1 MKSNAV
7 INWVFLFALCANSFS
22 LKAQSKELDSL
33 FTVWENQTLP
43 DSTRAEA
50 LLDYAYKGYFFPK
63 PDSAQILF
71 EQAYV
76 FSKKANYALGMID
89 ALNLS
94 GYNSFRMG
102 NYPEALKKYGE
113 GIQLAEKE
121 NDTNGAAMM
130 LMRTGFIY
138 HDNEDLVKAIE
149 YYKKALKLF
158 EKDENLDGIGNI
170 YNEFGSIYFAKG
182 DYKKSLEYYEKC
194 LVINKTEGDVLGN
207 AAIYGNIGRV
217 YLELGDFEKALENTN
232 KSMVLD
238 TDADNQLGIASG
250 LSTLGNIYSEQGKNT
265 EAVAYLEKSAAIS
278 EKIKDIQGLCGTLL
292 SLSDIYLDLE
302 NYQKAITYCKRT
314 LELSKTT
321 GDLGSQED
329 ACDCLYDAYKSIGNQ
344 NQSMFYLEQMI
355 SISDS
360 IKSEDTLLK
369 MQQMEFAK
377 QVLADSLL
385 QIEKEMKVTLAHE
398 QEVREKDRN
407 RNIAIAVGV
416 MFLLL
421 SIGLFSRWRYI
432 KKAKA
437 VIEKEKD
444 RSESLLL
451 NILPSAIAEELK
463 EKGEA
468 EARDFDMVTILFS
481 DFKGFTEKSEHL
493 TAKELIEEINQCFK
507 AFDGICE
514 TYGIEKIKT
523 IGDAYMA
530 AGGLP
535 VPSDDA
541 VTNAVLAAIEM
552 QSFISKR
559 IEAEKDHK
567 DTAFEMRVGI
577 HTGPVVAG
585 IVGVKKFQYD
595 IWGDTVNIASR
606 MESNGEIG
614 KVNISE
620 YTHELIKN
628 DSRFEF
634 ESRGMVEVKGK
645 GELEMWFVNLRNTQ
659 L

>member
-1 MKSNAV
+1 MKPTTYLRIVCLVLILSNFP
-7 INWVFLFALCANSFS
+7 NTH
-22 LKAQSKELDSL
+22 AQDQELDSL
-33 FTVWENQTLP
+33 YLLWKNETLP
-43 DSTRAEA
+43 DSTRADA
-50 LLDYAYKGYFFPK
+50 LLDFAYEGYFFPK
-63 PDSAQILF
+63 PDSAKILF
-71 EQAYV
+71 EQAYE
-76 FSKKANYALGMID
+76 FSKKANYKLGMID

-102 NYPEALKKYGE
+102 NYPDALKKYDE
-113 GIQLAEKE
+113 GIQLAEEE
-121 NDTNGAAMM
+121 NDISGTAMM
-130 LMRTGFIY
+130 LMRTGFVY

-149 YYKKALKLF
+149 YYEEALELF
-158 EKDENLDGIGNI
+158 EKEANINGVGNI

-194 LVINKTEGDVLGN
+194 IAINKQDGDVLGD

-217 YLELGDFEKALENTN
+217 YLELEDFDKALENTKKSLELDSDANN
-232 KSMVLD
+232 K
-238 TDADNQLGIASG
+238 LGIASG
-250 LSTLGNIYSEQGKNT
+250 LATLGDIYSEQNKDT
-265 EAVAYLEKSAAIS
+265 EALDYLEKSAVIS
-278 EKIKDIQGLCGTLL
+278 QQIKDIQGLCGTLL
-292 SLSDIYLDLE
+292 SLSNIYLNLE
-302 NYQKAITYCKRT
+302 NNQKAIAYCKRT
-314 LELSKTT
+314 LELAKTT

-344 NQSMFYLEQMI
+344 NQSMFYLEQML

-377 QVLADSLL
+377 QVLADSLQ
-385 QIEKEMKVTLAHE
+385 QIEKEIKVTLAHE
-398 QEVREKDRN
+398 QEVRKKDRN
-407 RNIAIAVGV
+407 RNIAIAVGII
-416 MFLLL
+416 FLFL

-437 VIEKEKD
+437 VIEIEKD

-451 NILPSAIAEELK
+451 NILPSEIAEELK

-468 EARDFDMVTILFS
+468 AARDFDMVTILFS
-481 DFKGFTEKSEHL
+481 DFKGFTQKSEQL
-493 TAKELIEEINQCFK
+493 TAKELIDEINHCFK
-507 AFDGICE
+507 AFDQICE
-514 TYGIEKIKT
+514 NYGVEKIKT

-541 VTNAVLAAIEM
+541 VIKTIFAAIEM
-552 QSFISKR
+552 QSFISER
-559 IEAEKDHK
+559 IKELKDQK
-567 DTAFEMRVGI
+567 EVAFEMRVGI

-614 KVNISE
+614 RINISQFT
-620 YTHELIKN
+620 YELIKE
-628 DSRFEF
+628 DKRFEF
-634 ESRGMVEVKGK
+634 ESRGKVNVKGK
-645 GELEMWFVNLRNTQ
+645 GEMDMWFVNLKDT
-659 L
+659 